1 MNPILYRNRLIGTLA
16 GLCLSVTLSLAQPAP
31 KTTDIR
37 APRLM
42 QELERI
48 SKLAK
53 GKVGICAVHLE
64 SGQRIGI
71 NRNDR
76 FAMASTAKVAIAAQL
91 FHLMEQGK
99 LSMMTMVDVQPSDL
113 HPGSGTLEVLFAKP
127 GVKLSVQNLLEL
139 MMVISDNSA
148 TDMLIRLAGGTAAVT
163 ERLKTLGIQDMTVD
177 RTIIQLIADL
187 DGVTLPPDD
196 QWKVGFYNA
205 LDQKITPEAR
215 RASQTKFRDDPRDTS
230 TPDAM
235 TELLTQIYRGTAIK
249 PASRDTLLAVMERCR
264 GGASRMKGFL
274 PAGTVVAH
282 KTGSLDGNATDDVG
296 IITLPDGAGH
306 IALTVFVGPSPQPL
320 AEREQTIAQVSRAI
334 YDYFLFQSPT
344 ATSQPR

>member
-1 MNPILYRNRLIGTLA
+1 MHPFFYQNRLAYTLA
-16 GLCLSVTLSLAQPAP
+16 GLWLSATLSLAQPAP
-31 KTTDIR
+31 KTTDIS
-37 APRLM
+37 APRLT
-42 QELERI
+42 QELDRI

-53 GKVGICAVHLE
+53 GKVGVSAVHLE
-64 SGQRIGI
+64 TGQRIGI
-71 NRNDR
+71 NRQDR
-76 FAMASTAKVAIAAQL
+76 YAMASTAKVAIAAQL
-91 FHLMEQGK
+91 FHLMEEGK
-99 LSMMTMVDVQPSDL
+99 LSMMTMVDLQPADL

-148 TDMLIRLAGGTAAVT
+148 TDILLRLAGGAGAVT
-163 ERLKTLGIQDMTVD
+163 KRLKTLGIQDMTVD

-187 DGVTLPPDD
+187 DGVTLPPED
-196 QWKVGFYNA
+196 QWKVGFYNT
-205 LDQKITPEAR
+205 LDQKITPESR
-215 RASQTKFRDDPRDTS
+215 RASQAKFKDDPRDTA

-264 GGASRMKGFL
+264 GGANRMKGFL
-274 PAGTVVAH
+274 PPGTVVAH

-296 IITLPDGAGH
+296 IITLPDGGGH

-344 ATSQPR
+344 LTTQAR